1 MIKQITAFVL
11 LICGTLTANAQL
23 SAVSFKSDEYLKFM
37 SSKTLV
43 VKTGS
48 PEYDQ
53 AVEDG
58 MKEFWKVTQ
67 YEFISESEFEKRISD
82 PAVSFIA
89 SIIISGQSANQ
100 NYHYLALFNG
110 GKKKIEKYSYGDML
124 AYCPRNYWVNEKTTV
139 DCAYR
144 VANMIGGLAL
154 TVGIMQKSDI
164 KGNGMAIADMLQKEY
179 NSKSAQIKD
188 RTLLFCKETVGSKL
202 KETDIA
208 AAYPFKYEFCTM
220 DKLKQVI
227 KSKSKDYYYFQ
238 PGITLNKS
246 MFVIDPSTSECVYFD
261 YDMMGL
267 FIKKG
272 DLEDLTKTIKE
283 GKVIYK

>member
-124 AYCPRNYWVNEKTTV
+124 AYCPRNYW
-139 DCAYR
+139 
-144 VANMIGGLAL
+144 
-154 TVGIMQKSDI
+154 
-164 KGNGMAIADMLQKEY
+164 
-179 NSKSAQIKD
+179 
-188 RTLLFCKETVGSKL
+188 
-202 KETDIA
+202 
-208 AAYPFKYEFCTM
+208 
-220 DKLKQVI
+220 
-227 KSKSKDYYYFQ
+227 
-238 PGITLNKS
+238 
-246 MFVIDPSTSECVYFD
+246 
-261 YDMMGL
+261 
-267 FIKKG
+267 
-272 DLEDLTKTIKE
+272 
-283 GKVIYK
+283 